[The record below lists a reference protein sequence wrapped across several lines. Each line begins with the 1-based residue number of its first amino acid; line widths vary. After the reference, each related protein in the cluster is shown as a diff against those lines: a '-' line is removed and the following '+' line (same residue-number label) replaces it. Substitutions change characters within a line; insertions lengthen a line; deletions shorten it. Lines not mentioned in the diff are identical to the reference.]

1 MPYSTE
7 ELIQI
12 LERELRAHWQG
23 QRCLLSSV
31 ERLNHLAL
39 AKALGPQKLSRV
51 FAYPDFRVR
60 VHEYQWQHQI
70 SGLVQRQCT
79 FKGRSLEFPELHNQ
93 LIAIFGD
100 KEKLMAA
107 KGEVIDFWQQ
117 VTQGQTL
124 WLANGEGSVNI

>member
-23 QRCLLSSV
+23 QRWLLSSV

-51 FAYPDFRVR
+51 FAYPDFRDR

-107 KGEVIDFWQQ
+107 KGEGKRKYI
-117 VTQGQTL
+117 L
-124 WLANGEGSVNI
+124 